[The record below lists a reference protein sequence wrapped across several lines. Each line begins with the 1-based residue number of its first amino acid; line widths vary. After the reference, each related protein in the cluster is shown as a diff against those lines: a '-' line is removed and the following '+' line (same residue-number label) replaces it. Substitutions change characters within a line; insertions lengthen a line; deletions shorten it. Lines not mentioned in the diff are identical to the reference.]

1 MIVNVNQC
9 VSMFD
14 EILYVFKFF
23 VIVKQVNKFVGF
35 VKLGSVFV
43 EIDFSLFLY
52 LLMIENNDL
61 KFKKNYVYMYCMNC
75 CFIIGGYNLKVRY

>member
-23 VIVKQVNKFVGF
+23 VIVKQVNEFVGF

-61 KFKKNYVYMYCMNC
+61 KFKKIMCICIV
-75 CFIIGGYNLKVRY
+75 

>member
-43 EIDFSLFLY
+43 EIDINLLMY

-61 KFKKNYVYMYCMNC
+61 KLKKIMCICIVCIVVLLQVV
-75 CFIIGGYNLKVRY
+75 II

>member
-23 VIVKQVNKFVGF
+23 VIVKQVNKLVGF

-43 EIDFSLFLY
+43 EIDINLLMY

-61 KFKKNYVYMYCMNC
+61 KFKKIMCICIV
-75 CFIIGGYNLKVRY
+75 

>member
-23 VIVKQVNKFVGF
+23 VIVKQVNKLVGF

-61 KFKKNYVYMYCMNC
+61 KLKKIMWICIVCIVVLLQVV
-75 CFIIGGYNLKVRY
+75 II

>member
-61 KFKKNYVYMYCMNC
+61 KFKKIMCICIVCIVVLLQVV
-75 CFIIGGYNLKVRY
+75 II